1 MKRTF
6 CAMEQE
12 CYVVEA
18 VRVWPEYAALHGMPL
33 SAPSL
38 GGKTYQPATHALERR
53 WKIFAAKHGCN

>member
-1 MKRTF
+1 
-6 CAMEQE
+6 MEQE